1 MEPYA
6 FQLLGQVVEIRFA
19 VDMPVN
25 AVRHAM
31 GFHDFQH
38 FCRLS
43 LLIKGGVMEN
53 GENFFTVKFF
63 RFYEGTFQPSLFP
76 QDNHFIFFRYFF

>member
-6 FQLLGQVVEIRFA
+6 FHLLGQAVEIWLA

-53 GENFFTVKFF
+53 GKNFLTIKFF
-63 RFYEGTFQPSLFP
+63 RFYERTF
-76 QDNHFIFFRYFF
+76 